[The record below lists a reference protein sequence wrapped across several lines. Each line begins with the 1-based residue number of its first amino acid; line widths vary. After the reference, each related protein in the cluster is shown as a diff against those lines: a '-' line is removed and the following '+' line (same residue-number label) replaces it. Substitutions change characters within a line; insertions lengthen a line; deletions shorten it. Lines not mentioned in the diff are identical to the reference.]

1 MLTEKLSNSFVVFA
15 LLLYII
21 RLIPVQFALR
31 GLLEKD
37 SVTQGG
43 I

>member
-1 MLTEKLSNSFVVFA
+1 MIVFA

-31 GLLEKD
+31 GLFEKD
-37 SVTQGG
+37 SVTQGD

>member
-1 MLTEKLSNSFVVFA
+1 MEKLSNSFVVFA

-21 RLIPVQFALR
+21 RLISVQFALR

-37 SVTQGG
+37 SVMQGD